1 MPRRKKKQQEST
13 SQFAD
18 YTAFYNRYFRRDDIA
33 KVAIILYKLNVFSGQ
48 EFEWC
53 KKAIVEYERES
64 ARRNTKIANVNKR
77 NSEAAL
83 KDIFKNL

>member
-1 MPRRKKKQQEST
+1 MPRRKKKEVIS

-33 KVAIILYKLNVFSGQ
+33 KVALILYKLNVFKGI

-64 ARRNTKIANVNKR
+64 AKRNTKIANVNKR

>member
-1 MPRRKKKQQEST
+1 MPRRKKKEVPVSE
-13 SQFAD
+13 FAD

-33 KVAIILYKLNVFSGQ
+33 KVAMILYKLNVFKGI
-48 EFEWC
+48 ECEWC

-64 ARRNTKIANVNKR
+64 AKRNTKIANVSKR

>member
-1 MPRRKKKQQEST
+1 MTRRKKKEVPVSE
-13 SQFAD
+13 FAD

-33 KVAIILYKLNVFSGQ
+33 KVAMILYKLNVFSGQ

-64 ARRNTKIANVNKR
+64 AKRNTKIANVSKR

>member
-1 MPRRKKKQQEST
+1 MPRRKKKEVPVSE
-13 SQFAD
+13 FAD

-33 KVAIILYKLNVFSGQ
+33 KVAMILYKLKVFKRI

-64 ARRNTKIANVNKR
+64 AKRNTKIANVSKR

>member
-1 MPRRKKKQQEST
+1 MPRRKKKEVPVSE
-13 SQFAD
+13 FAD
-18 YTAFYNRYFRRDDIA
+18 DTAFYSRYFRRDDIA
-33 KVAIILYKLNVFSGQ
+33 KVAMILYKLNVFKGI

-64 ARRNTKIANVNKR
+64 AKRNTKIANVSKR